1 MLKKIV
7 KFSLFKIGLYPS
19 IKYSILYDVYCY
31 LFLSE
36 YWLGTQKQIAF
47 YKKILGHSNLIFDV
61 GANGGSKTNI
71 YLKVSKKVL
80 CIEPD
85 KSCVDILNSR
95 FKNKNNVTVVP
106 VGISD
111 LEGKEIFYI
120 EGKGS
125 CLNTFS
131 SKWRDTLEQEKPFWY
146 QEGESVSF
154 TENYEV
160 EVTTLDRL
168 IKAYGIPD
176 YIKLD
181 IEGYEKNALKGLSY
195 PVKFISL
202 EANLPALLDETIEC
216 INIINNLSPDAKFA
230 YSLEEGFVDGLSSYL
245 TSSQLID
252 FINQTEYKFLEVLA
266 ILS

>member
-1 MLKKIV
+1 M
-7 KFSLFKIGLYPS
+7 GLYPS
-19 IKYSILYDVYCY
+19 VKYSILYDIYCY
-31 LFLSE
+31 VFLPK
-36 YWLGTQKQIAF
+36 YWNETQKQIRF
-47 YKKILGHSNLIFDV
+47 YKMILGNPDLIFDV
-61 GANGGSKTNI
+61 GANGGGKTSI
-71 YLKVSKKVL
+71 YLKISKKVL

-85 KSCVDILNSR
+85 KLCVDILNSR
-95 FKNKNNVTVVP
+95 FKNKTNVIVIP

-111 LEGKEIFYI
+111 LEGKEMFYI
-120 EGKGS
+120 EEGGS

-131 SKWRDTLEQEKPFWY
+131 SKWRDALEQEKPFWY

-154 TENYEV
+154 KEKYEI

-168 IKAYGIPD
+168 IEVHGIPD

-202 EANLPALLDETIEC
+202 ESNLPALLDETIEC
-216 INIINNLSPDAKFA
+216 INIITNLSTDAKFA

-252 FINQTEYKFLEVLA
+252 FINRTEYRFLEILA